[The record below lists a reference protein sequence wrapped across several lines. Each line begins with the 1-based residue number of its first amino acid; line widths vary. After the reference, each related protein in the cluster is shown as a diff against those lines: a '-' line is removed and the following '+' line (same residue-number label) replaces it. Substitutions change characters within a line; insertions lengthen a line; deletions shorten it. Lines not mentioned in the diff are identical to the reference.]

1 MHRDPLFT
9 RLGKVLFIILCTA
22 GVISGGFLLL
32 CRQGYLD
39 PAGLFEEEPAE
50 LTSAPAV
57 IQEEEELP
65 TQAVFLALEELDQ
78 ASAFESV
85 VVTMKEGDGELG
97 YVSSLE
103 LAADLGASSGD
114 PERNAA
120 LVALNQTP
128 DLHTVALVS
137 CLRDGAA
144 AQAEDM
150 ALERVSGSAWLDE
163 TRTGWLD
170 PAQPQVQAYLIG
182 ICRELA
188 QLGFDEI
195 LLTHCCYPTGGDQA
209 SLALAEDRAEAL
221 ETFCRQ
227 LQGAL
232 ADWPVLLSVTGEE
245 DGGSLEPRSG
255 QTAGLLAT
263 FARVWAAEEDADALA
278 VFQPVIL
285 PEE

>member
-1 MHRDPLFT
+1 MHNPFFT
-9 RLGKVLFIILCTA
+9 RLGKLLFIIMCAA

-39 PAGLFEEEPAE
+39 PAGLFGEEPAE

-57 IQEEEELP
+57 IQKEEALP
-65 TQAVFLALEELDQ
+65 TQAVFLSLEELDQ

-85 VVTMKEGDGELG
+85 VVTMKEGDGALG

-144 AQAEDM
+144 AQAHGM
-150 ALERVSGSAWLDE
+150 ALERVSGSPWLDE

-170 PAQPQVQAYLIG
+170 PAQPQVQEYLIG
-182 ICRELA
+182 VCRELA

-209 SLALAEDRAEAL
+209 SLGLEEDRAEAL

-232 ADWPVLLSVTGEE
+232 ADWPVLLSVVGEE
-245 DGGSLEPRSG
+245 DGGSLEPQSG
-255 QTAGLLAT
+255 QTTGLLAT
-263 FARVWAAEEDADALA
+263 FARVWAEEKDAAALVA
-278 VFQPVIL
+278 FQPVIL

>member
-1 MHRDPLFT
+1 MHNPFFT
-9 RLGKVLFIILCTA
+9 RLGKLLFIIMCAA

-39 PAGLFEEEPAE
+39 PAFFFGEEPAK

-57 IQEEEELP
+57 IQEEEALP
-65 TQAVFLALEELDQ
+65 TQAVFLSLEELDQ

-85 VVTMKEGDGELG
+85 VVTMKEGDGALG

-144 AQAEDM
+144 AQAHGM
-150 ALERVSGSAWLDE
+150 ALERVSGSPWLDE

-170 PAQPQVQAYLIG
+170 PAQPQVQEYLIG
-182 ICRELA
+182 VCRELA

-209 SLALAEDRAEAL
+209 SLGLEEDRAAAL

-232 ADWPVLLSVTGEE
+232 ADWPVLLSVVGEE
-245 DGGSLEPRSG
+245 DGGSLEPQSG

-263 FARVWAAEEDADALA
+263 FARVWAEEKDAAALVA
-278 VFQPVIL
+278 FQPVIL

>member
-1 MHRDPLFT
+1 MRNPFFT
-9 RLGKVLFIILCTA
+9 RLGKLLFIIMCAA

-39 PAGLFEEEPAE
+39 PAGFFGEEPAE

-57 IQEEEELP
+57 IQEEEALP
-65 TQAVFLALEELDQ
+65 TQAVFLSLEELDQ

-85 VVTMKEGDGELG
+85 VVTMKEGDGALG

-144 AQAEDM
+144 AQAHGM
-150 ALERVSGSAWLDE
+150 ALERVSGSPWLDE

-170 PAQPQVQAYLIG
+170 PAQPQVQEYLIG
-182 ICRELA
+182 VCRELA

-209 SLALAEDRAEAL
+209 SLGLEEDRAEAL

-232 ADWPVLLSVTGEE
+232 ADWPVLLSVVGEE
-245 DGGSLEPRSG
+245 DGGSLEPQSG

-263 FARVWAAEEDADALA
+263 FARVWAEEKDAAALVA
-278 VFQPVIL
+278 FQPVIL

>member
-1 MHRDPLFT
+1 MHDPFLS
-9 RLGKVLFIILCTA
+9 RLGKLLFIILCTA

-32 CRQGYLD
+32 CRWGYLD
-39 PAGLFEEEPAE
+39 PAGLLGEDPAQ

-57 IQEEEELP
+57 IQKEEKARP
-65 TQAVFLALEELDQ
+65 TRAVFLSLEELDQ
-78 ASAFESV
+78 APAFASV
-85 VVTMKEGDGELG
+85 VVTMKEGDGALG

-103 LAADLGASSGD
+103 LAADLGVSSGD
-114 PERNAA
+114 PARNAA
-120 LVALNQTP
+120 LVAMNQTP
-128 DLHTVALVS
+128 DLYTVALVS

-144 AQAEDM
+144 AQADGM
-150 ALERVSGSAWLDE
+150 ALERLSGSPWLDE

-170 PAQPQVQAYLIG
+170 PAQPQTRDYLIG
-182 ICRELA
+182 VCRELA

-195 LLTHCCYPTGGDQA
+195 LLTHCCYPTDGDQT
-209 SLALAEDRAEAL
+209 SLDQEADRAEAL

-232 ADWPVLLSVTGEE
+232 ADWPVLLSVKGEE
-245 DGGSLEPRSG
+245 DGGSLAPQSG

-263 FARVWAAEEDADALA
+263 FARVWAAEEDAAALA
-278 VFQPVIL
+278 AFQPILL

>member
-1 MHRDPLFT
+1 MNNPFLS
-9 RLGKVLFIILCTA
+9 RLGKLLFIILCTA

-32 CRQGYLD
+32 CRRGYLD
-39 PAGLFEEEPAE
+39 PAGLLGEEPAQ

-57 IQEEEELP
+57 IRAEEKALP
-65 TQAVFLALEELDQ
+65 TQAVFLSLEELDQ
-78 ASAFESV
+78 APAFESV
-85 VVTMKEGDGELG
+85 VVTMKEGDGTLG

-114 PERNAA
+114 PARNAA

-128 DLHTVALVS
+128 NLHTVALVS

-144 AQAEDM
+144 AQADGM
-150 ALERVSGSAWLDE
+150 ALERVSGSPWLDE
-163 TRTGWLD
+163 THTGWLD
-170 PAQPQVQAYLIG
+170 PAQPQVQSYLIG
-182 ICRELA
+182 VCRELA

-195 LLTHCCYPTGGDQA
+195 LLTHCCYPTDGDQA
-209 SLALAEDRAEAL
+209 SLAQQEDRAEAL

-232 ADWPVLLSVTGEE
+232 ADWPVLLSVKGEE
-245 DGGSLEPRSG
+245 DGGSLAPQSG

-263 FARVWAAEEDADALA
+263 FARVWAAEEDAAALA
-278 VFQPVIL
+278 AFQPVIL

>member
-1 MHRDPLFT
+1 MHNPFFT
-9 RLGKVLFIILCTA
+9 RLGKLLFIIMCAA

-39 PAGLFEEEPAE
+39 PAFFFGEEPAK

-57 IQEEEELP
+57 IQEEEALP
-65 TQAVFLALEELDQ
+65 TQAVFLSLEELDQ

-85 VVTMKEGDGELG
+85 VVTMKEGDGALG

-144 AQAEDM
+144 AQAHGM
-150 ALERVSGSAWLDE
+150 ALERVSGSPWLDE

-170 PAQPQVQAYLIG
+170 PAQPQVQEYLIG
-182 ICRELA
+182 VCRELA

-209 SLALAEDRAEAL
+209 SLGLEEDRAEAL

-232 ADWPVLLSVTGEE
+232 AGWPVLLSVVGEE
-245 DGGSLEPRSG
+245 DGGSLEPQSG
-255 QTAGLLAT
+255 QTTGLLAT
-263 FARVWAAEEDADALA
+263 FARVWAEEKDAAALA
-278 VFQPVIL
+278 AFQPVIL